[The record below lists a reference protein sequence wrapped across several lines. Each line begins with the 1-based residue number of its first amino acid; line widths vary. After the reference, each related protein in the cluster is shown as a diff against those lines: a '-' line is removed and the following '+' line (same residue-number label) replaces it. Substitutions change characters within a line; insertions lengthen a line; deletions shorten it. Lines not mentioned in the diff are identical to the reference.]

1 MQTQLRTLLD
11 RFLVGA
17 SIQPILVDDSTACE
31 IIRTLTKVAIM
42 HLDELSTEYVSGV
55 FCFETLEKS
64 FKIET
69 VRDIIEKASIRPSGE
84 YQILVIRDIEKLT
97 LAAGNALLKT
107 LEDVPE
113 RTLFI
118 LTTKT
123 KENLLET
130 IRSRV
135 LVFGENEE
143 VFHLPEA
150 LKKAVENYFYGEK
163 KNLLSLLYS
172 EKYERSEYV
181 ALVLELI
188 DYSKQGKIKDTK
200 TLKYLES
207 ALLDLTSTN
216 ANARWIIDRIM
227 FSL

>member
-1 MQTQLRTLLD
+1 MQTQLRSLID
-11 RFLVGA
+11 KFLIGV
-17 SIQPILVDDSTACE
+17 SIQPILVDDMTACE
-31 IIRTLTKVAIM
+31 IIRSLTKVAIM

-55 FCFETLEKS
+55 FCFETQEKS

-69 VRDIIEKASIRPSGE
+69 IRGIIEKASIRPSEE
-84 YQILVIRDIEKLT
+84 YQILIIRDIEKLT

-143 VFHLPEA
+143 IYHLPSDLKEA
-150 LKKAVENYFYGEK
+150 V
-163 KNLLSLLYS
+163 
-172 EKYERSEYV
+172 
-181 ALVLELI
+181 
-188 DYSKQGKIKDTK
+188 KDFF
-200 TLKYLES
+200 L
-207 ALLDLTSTN
+207 
-216 ANARWIIDRIM
+216 
-227 FSL
+227 